1 MKKPKLLGS
10 GTLLAGFVVLA
21 MGCAAQIK
29 YTPIAG
35 PAVAPTTNVALLA
48 LQVVDN
54 RPPDKLKNK
63 NEVGQVR
70 NGIGIPSGIDD
81 KDPDVVPRTVSEA
94 TTDALKLAGVGVQ
107 GGQKRLLATVTEFW
121 MDGYMGYKAGVTVQ
135 YALQGPSGA
144 PLWTQE
150 IKGAAGGH
158 QRVQRWPQLPGA
170 KPVRKGAQRPG
181 QQGQRRVQVGRAFCK
196 PWRCDSR
203 RGARRGPGRAH
214 SHPGLSA
221 PSRLSVIG
229 ARPI

>member
-1 MKKPKLLGS
+1 MGS
-10 GTLLAGFVVLA
+10 AAARGPESGAARDSRRGSERQRRAHEKTKAAWVGNVAGRFRGA
-21 MGCAAQIK
+21 GHGCAAQIE

-158 QRVQRWPQLPGA
+158 QLA
-170 KPVRKGAQRPG
+170 
-181 QQGQRRVQVGRAFCK
+181 QRRVPTR
-196 PWRCDSR
+196 WRTSLFEKALNDLASK
-203 RGARRGPGRAH
+203 ANAQFKSPGFLQAM
-214 SHPGLSA
+214 A
-221 PSRLSVIG
+221 M
-229 ARPI
+229 